1 MRAADSGCTL
11 SVSIQASVEGLERI
25 FQFPSD
31 PRLESVSSLNFT
43 YSQHAISPSSWE
55 KREFQRTLH
64 LHNARVVLFMTQ
76 TLGMTIT
83 LLLLQLTNSRPEPEM
98 MVSNKHDYARMSL
111 FYFLLNLS
119 NL

>member
-1 MRAADSGCTL
+1 MD
-11 SVSIQASVEGLERI
+11 GLERI
-25 FQFPSD
+25 VQFPSD

-64 LHNARVVLFMTQ
+64 LHNMRVGIIFVLFMTQ

-83 LLLLQLTNSRPEPEM
+83 LLLQLTNSRQEM
-98 MVSNKHDYARMSL
+98 LVTNMTMRE
-111 FYFLLNLS
+111 
-119 NL
+119 